1 VAAAEV
7 ERVPLTLY
15 VPAAGPLHRLHP
27 VTKLAG
33 LVAFVVAAFVVD
45 QPLVLLPLSAAVFA
59 LLVPAGALPNVRR
72 LRFMFVLVFVFT
84 LVVWTFFFRGRF
96 TPTRAGFL
104 YGLSTAIRL
113 DTFLAA
119 GLLFLSTTRVEEIA
133 YALGCL
139 QVPAL
144 RWARIPHVRVLRVPY
159 FRWVRLPHKVGFTL
173 TLAFRLVPVF
183 YDSALAVVQAQR
195 CRGLELHRGG
205 LVRRLRRFV
214 PVLVPVL
221 IGALRRADRMAMALE
236 LRGFN
241 SGRPRTTYVRA
252 RAGPA
257 DAVAGTIAAATA
269 VAYVALWA
277 TGVGRLAPLP

>member
-1 VAAAEV
+1 M
-7 ERVPLTLY
+7 PLTLY
-15 VPAAGPLHRLHP
+15 VPAHGALHRLHP

-33 LVAFVVAAFVVD
+33 LVAFIVAAFVVD
-45 QPLVLLPLSAAVFA
+45 QPLVLLPLSVAVFA
-59 LLVPAGALPNVRR
+59 LLVPAGGLPNVRR

-84 LVVWTFFFRGRF
+84 LVIWTLFFRGRLA
-96 TPTRAGFL
+96 PTWNGFL

-119 GLLFLSTTRVEEIA
+119 GIVFLTVTRIEEIA
-133 YALGCL
+133 YAIGRLGM
-139 QVPAL
+139 
-144 RWARIPHVRVLRVPY
+144 PY
-159 FRWVRLPHKVGFTL
+159 SVGFTL

-183 YDSALAVVQAQR
+183 YDAALAVLQAQR
-195 CRGLELHRGG
+195 CRGLELSRGG

-214 PVLVPVL
+214 PVLIPVL

-241 SGRPRTTYVRA
+241 SGRPRTIYLRA

-257 DAVAGTIAAATA
+257 DAVAGMLAAATA
-269 VAYVALWA
+269 VVYVALWA
-277 TGVGRLAPLP
+277 TGTGQLAPLP